1 MKVIRS
7 VREMAA
13 FSAARRR
20 SGGYLGFVPTMGF
33 LHDGHMSLVR
43 SSKTECDLTAVSIFV
58 NPAQFCP
65 GEDLEKYPK
74 DIDRDI
80 LLLEGEKADI
90 LFIPEAGEIYPKGY
104 STYVDMAPALTQ
116 KLCGISRPG
125 HFRGVAT
132 IVAKLLNIVDPD
144 RLYLGQ
150 KDFQQAIIVERMVR
164 DLGFRAEVR
173 VMPTVRESD
182 GLAMS
187 SRNKYLSPENRRR
200 SGVIYK
206 SLEKAREEA
215 AHGERSAANI
225 RTIVKDLLLSEE
237 EVKIDYIEIVDPVN
251 LEALKELDGKAL
263 VAIAVLIGGTRL
275 IDNMMITSPEE
286 KNKI

>member
-7 VREMAA
+7 VRKMTD
-13 FSAARRR
+13 FSGDRRR

-65 GEDLEKYPK
+65 GEDLEKYPR

-80 LLLEGEKADI
+80 SLLEAEKADI
-90 LFIPEAGEIYPKGY
+90 VFIPDAGDIYPKGY

-116 KLCGISRPG
+116 KLCGLSRPG

-132 IVAKLLNIVDPD
+132 IVAKLLNLVDPD
-144 RLYLGQ
+144 KLYLGH
-150 KDFQQAIIVERMVR
+150 KDFQQAIIIERMVR

-206 SLEKAREEA
+206 SLEKAREA
-215 AHGERSAANI
+215 AASGEKKAADIRSSVENI
-225 RTIVKDLLLSEE
+225 LLEE
-237 EVKIDYIEIVDPVN
+237 EVKIDYIEIVDPVT
-251 LEALKELDGKAL
+251 LESIKELDGKAL
-263 VAIAVLIGGTRL
+263 VAVAVFIGGTRL
-275 IDNMMITSPEE
+275 IDNMVITSHEE
-286 KNKI
+286 KNKT